1 VAFSDHDRAVAF
13 SAQLA
18 AAHRELRVRVAR
30 LRAALG
36 VVETGALG
44 GAGAATGALDG
55 AGAATGGEAGAGAL
69 AAHCLAFCSALTA
82 HHQGE
87 DAGMF
92 AELARTRP
100 DLAGKIDKL
109 VEDHGMIGTILQRIA
124 DLAERAHGADR
135 TTLKTLGGELDGLAA
150 IMESHFR
157 FEERAV
163 SSALDGGDVTDTGW
177 SRPVFRFD
185 G

>member
-1 VAFSDHDRAVAF
+1 MTVHRSDRAVAF
-13 SAQLA
+13 SFQLA
-18 AAHRELRVRVAR
+18 RAHQELRRRVSR
-30 LRAALG
+30 LQATLG
-36 VVETGALG
+36 RHEP
-44 GAGAATGALDG
+44 DSD
-55 AGAATGGEAGAGAL
+55 AL
-69 AAHCLAFCSALTA
+69 ATHCLAFCAAMTS

-92 AELARTRP
+92 TEIAKARP

-109 VEDHGMIGTILQRIA
+109 VEDHEMIGTILERVA
-124 DLAERAHGADR
+124 ALAEEARGAR
-135 TTLKTLGGELDGLAA
+135 GSALASLTGELDGLAA

-163 SSALDGGDVTDTGW
+163 GAALDEGITGTGW
-177 SRPVFRFD
+177 SESVFRP